1 MKTYFK
7 FVLLVLLASHIAFG
21 QMPAVGLSQKTPA
34 AKFQPPVEEDYFT
47 GADGVR
53 LFYRKV
59 GSGKATAVFLHGGPG
74 ANFRGQND
82 EVEPLAKGRTVIFYD
97 QRGSGLSQV
106 VTDPKLLTA
115 EHHVRDLEALREH
128 FHLKRMTI
136 IGLSWG
142 AILASMYAAEH
153 PERVE
158 RLLLISP
165 ASLTKTF
172 STLRAAKLDSL
183 LDQSAIARR
192 RELRGK
198 LASASDEEAAAICRE
213 LIEIN
218 FRSYL
223 AIPTPE
229 KIRQAGRR
237 CDIPAAAIRNR
248 YVVDDGI
255 YDSLGAYDFHP
266 IIARLRMPVLILEG
280 TETQV
285 PLDATREWAATI
297 PKSRMLLIP
306 KAGHELFLDEPEAF
320 RQAAEQFLRGRFPKG
335 AEIVRRSE
343 VK

>member
-1 MKTYFK
+1 MKTYFT
-7 FVLLVLLASHIAFG
+7 FVLLVLLASNIAFG
-21 QMPAVGLSQKTPA
+21 QTPAVDLSQKTQA
-34 AKFQPPVEEDYFT
+34 AKSQSSVEEDYFT

-53 LFYRKV
+53 LFYRKI
-59 GSGKATAVFLHGGPG
+59 GSGKGTAVFLHGGPG
-74 ANFRGQND
+74 ANFRGQN
-82 EVEPLAKGRTVIFYD
+82 EEIEPLAKGRTIIFYD

-142 AILASMYAAEH
+142 AVLASMYAAEH

-165 ASLTKTF
+165 ASVTRAF
-172 STLRAAKLDSL
+172 SAARAAKLDSL

-198 LASASDEEAAAICRE
+198 LASAGDEEAAAICRE
-213 LIEIN
+213 LIGIN
-218 FRSYL
+218 FHSYI
-223 AIPTPE
+223 AVPTPE
-229 KIRQAGRR
+229 KIRQAARR

-248 YVVDDGI
+248 YAVDDGV
-255 YDSLGAYDFHP
+255 YNPLGAYDFHS

-280 TETQV
+280 TETEV

-297 PKSRMLLIP
+297 PTSRMLLIP

-320 RQAAEQFLRGRFPKG
+320 RKAAEQFLRGHFPVG
-335 AEIVRRSE
+335 AEVIRKHTGR
-343 VK
+343 